1 MPDESPE
8 VQAQIDRL
16 FEGVFQTLEANEKK
30 YDDELLR
37 LLGKLCVRF
46 NRLERDLKYLLTVL
60 RDDLPL
66 PEAYNNSLKIKS
78 LYSLLEEIQKAFSA
92 KFSGASFD
100 AGFQE
105 IMREADYLRIQ
116 RNLMLHSV
124 WLATTDPE
132 KPFVRV
138 KEDEKDQE
146 VDFDVK
152 TVEELVDRM
161 GECGNRAYTF
171 FVDNVPDY
179 EDLPPKLFD
188 LGPFGPTQ

>member
-16 FEGVFQTLEANEKK
+16 FEAVFQTLEANEKK
-30 YDDELLR
+30 FDDALLR
-37 LLGKLCVRF
+37 LIGKLCVRF

-66 PEAYNNSLKIKS
+66 REAYKSALKVQS
-78 LYSLLEEIQKAFSA
+78 FYALLKQIQETFSA

-100 AGFQE
+100 SGFQE
-105 IMREADYLRIQ
+105 IMKEAEYLRVQ

-138 KEDEKDQE
+138 KEDEQE
-146 VDFDVK
+146 PEIDFDIK

-161 GECGNRAYTF
+161 GECCNRAYAF
-171 FVDNVPDY
+171 LVDNVPGY
-179 EDLPPKLFD
+179 GELPSKLFD